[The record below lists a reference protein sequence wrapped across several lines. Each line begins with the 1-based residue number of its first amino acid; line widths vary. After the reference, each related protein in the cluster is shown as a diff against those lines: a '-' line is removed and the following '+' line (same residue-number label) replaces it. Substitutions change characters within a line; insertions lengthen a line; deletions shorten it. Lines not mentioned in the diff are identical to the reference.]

1 MTRKLA
7 IPLIVLSLVFV
18 AGCGDDDDEGEGG
31 GTPSAQTA
39 PTDTTQAET
48 TETTEPETGGAPPDK
63 AALEACLAEADLE
76 LKGED
81 EEFTDAKGKTKTRQS
96 MNLETAAYLGYVQWP
111 SKSVAD
117 IYLGDDEAAAQKA
130 EQEAGVFVKA
140 FGFDP
145 AKYVRRAGTVVMT
158 FDDPPPSDE
167 EAKAVE
173 DCAAGA

>member
-1 MTRKLA
+1 MTRQLA

-18 AGCGDDDDEGEGG
+18 AGCGDDDDDGGDGG

-39 PTDTTQAET
+39 TDTTRTEA
-48 TETTEPETGGAPPDK
+48 TETTEPESGGAPPAK
-63 AALEACLAEADLE
+63 ADLESCLAEADLE
-76 LKGED
+76 LKAED
-81 EEFTDAKGKTKTRQS
+81 EPFTDSKGNTKTRKS
-96 MNLETAAYLGYVQWP
+96 MNLETAEYLGYVQWP

-117 IYLGDDEAAAQKA
+117 IYLGDDEAAARKA

-145 AKYVRRAGTVVMT
+145 AKYVRRAGAVVMT

-167 EAKAVE
+167 DARAVE
-173 DCAAGA
+173 DCAA